1 MPTLRVNS
9 GTGHCIGFVRDD
21 ALPLADN
28 LTNQALISDQTISA
42 SVAEVVPTNNS
53 RTSAHAMHKSG
64 TSVGRF
70 KPGQIIFADA
80 KVSCTIRNMSS
91 FGASIEI
98 SPRANIPDQFV
109 LLVSSDRKS
118 YACHVVRRK
127 GVFA

>member
-1 MPTLRVNS
+1 
-9 GTGHCIGFVRDD
+9 
-21 ALPLADN
+21 
-28 LTNQALISDQTISA
+28 
-42 SVAEVVPTNNS
+42 
-53 RTSAHAMHKSG
+53 MHKSE
-64 TSVGRF
+64 TSVGRS

-98 SPRANIPDQFV
+98 SPRVAKIPDQFV

-127 GVFA
+127 GKNMAIVFA

>member
-1 MPTLRVNS
+1 MS
-9 GTGHCIGFVRDD
+9 HQSI
-21 ALPLADN
+21 A
-28 LTNQALISDQTISA
+28 A
-42 SVAEVVPTNNS
+42 SVAEVILTTDS
-53 RTSAHAMHKSG
+53 RTLVDAMHKSG

-98 SPRANIPDQFV
+98 SRHVTIPNRFV
-109 LLVSSDRKS
+109 LLVGSDRKS

-127 GVFA
+127 GKNMTIVFA

>member
-1 MPTLRVNS
+1 MS
-9 GTGHCIGFVRDD
+9 HQSI
-21 ALPLADN
+21 A
-28 LTNQALISDQTISA
+28 A
-42 SVAEVVPTNNS
+42 SVAEVILTTDS
-53 RTSAHAMHKSG
+53 RTLVDAMHKSG

-98 SPRANIPDQFV
+98 SPRVNIPGQFV

-127 GVFA
+127 GKNMVIVFV

>member
-1 MPTLRVNS
+1 M
-9 GTGHCIGFVRDD
+9 
-21 ALPLADN
+21 
-28 LTNQALISDQTISA
+28 SDQSIAA
-42 SVAEVVPTNNS
+42 SVAEVVLTNDS
-53 RTSAHAMHKSG
+53 RTSVHAMHKSG
-64 TSVGRF
+64 PSVGRF

-98 SPRANIPDQFV
+98 SPRVNIPDQFV

-127 GVFA
+127 GKNMVIVFA

>member
-1 MPTLRVNS
+1 MS
-9 GTGHCIGFVRDD
+9 HQSI
-21 ALPLADN
+21 A
-28 LTNQALISDQTISA
+28 A
-42 SVAEVVPTNNS
+42 SVAEEILTTDS
-53 RTSAHAMHKSG
+53 RALVHAMHKSG

-80 KVSCTIRNMSS
+80 RVSCTIRNMSS

-98 SPRANIPDQFV
+98 SPRVNIPDQFV

-127 GVFA
+127 GKNMVIVFV